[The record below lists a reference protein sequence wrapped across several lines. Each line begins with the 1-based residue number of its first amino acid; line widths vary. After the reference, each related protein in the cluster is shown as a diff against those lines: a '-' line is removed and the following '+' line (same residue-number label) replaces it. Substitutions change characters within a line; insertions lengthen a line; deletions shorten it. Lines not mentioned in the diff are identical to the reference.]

1 MFYKEH
7 ILPELD
13 KGRQL
18 HDFPCDVSRAVVS
31 QVISHESAS
40 EQFVDIATF
49 GCDTRLDTAHEVTF
63 ADASCVLSKNRF
75 CS

>member
-13 KGRQL
+13 KCRQL
-18 HDFPCDVSRAVVS
+18 QNLHCDVSRAVVC
-31 QVISHESAS
+31 QVISRESAS

-49 GCDTRLDTAHEVTF
+49 GGDRKLDKARGVTL
-63 ADASCVLSKNRF
+63 AKASFVLSRTRF
-75 CS
+75 